1 LGNQLA
7 ESRPADLGSVA
18 YGVSS
23 VTYGSRSGDPRR
35 TLQRGSDPEIPRT
48 RAHRTRPR
56 KDGARLNMQQILQI
70 LGAVLI
76 LIAYLLAQLRLL
88 NDRSLPYLLLNLAGS
103 AVLAVLA
110 AIGREWGFLL
120 LEGSWAVVSLISL
133 IALTRTRPEPLR

>member
-1 LGNQLA
+1 
-7 ESRPADLGSVA
+7 
-18 YGVSS
+18 
-23 VTYGSRSGDPRR
+23 
-35 TLQRGSDPEIPRT
+35 
-48 RAHRTRPR
+48 
-56 KDGARLNMQQILQI
+56 MQQILQI

>member
-1 LGNQLA
+1 M
-7 ESRPADLGSVA
+7 ADLDAAA

-23 VTYGSRSGDPRR
+23 VTYGNRSGDPRR
-35 TLQRGSDPEIPRT
+35 PFRGTRIPRSPGRE
-48 RAHRTRPR
+48 RAVPGPR

-76 LIAYLLAQLRLL
+76 LVAYLLAQLRLL